1 VAERAVVDTG
11 VIVSALAFGGTPRA
25 ALRELIGRSVL
36 FVSPALLDEY
46 RAVPGELLAAR
57 KITQEQWRVLVAGTG
72 AFVAS
77 ARTVTPAVPVRACRD
92 PGDDMVLECCVAAR
106 ADLLLTGDR
115 DLLDLDRD
123 LLGAAGLGSLR
134 VLTPRAYLASTTR
147 VPKKPRSR

>member
-1 VAERAVVDTG
+1 MAERAVVDTG
-11 VIVSALAFGGTPRA
+11 IIVSALAFGGTPRA

-77 ARTVTPAVPVRACRD
+77 ARTVTPAVRVRLAVIPVTTCYSS
-92 PGDDMVLECCVAAR
+92 AA
-106 ADLLLTGDR
+106 
-115 DLLDLDRD
+115 
-123 LLGAAGLGSLR
+123 S
-134 VLTPRAYLASTTR
+134 PREQTS
-147 VPKKPRSR
+147 S

>member
-11 VIVSALAFGGTPRA
+11 IIVSALAFGGTPRA

-72 AFVAS
+72 PSSRALGQLRQPFGFGLAVIPVMTWSSNAAS
-77 ARTVTPAVPVRACRD
+77 
-92 PGDDMVLECCVAAR
+92 
-106 ADLLLTGDR
+106 
-115 DLLDLDRD
+115 
-123 LLGAAGLGSLR
+123 
-134 VLTPRAYLASTTR
+134 PREQTS
-147 VPKKPRSR
+147 S

>member
-1 VAERAVVDTG
+1 MAERAVVDTG

-25 ALRELIGRSVL
+25 ALLELVGRSVL

-46 RAVPGELLAAR
+46 RAVPGELLATR
-57 KITQEQWRVLVAGTG
+57 KITQEQWRVLVAATG

-77 ARTVTPAVPVRACRD
+77 ARTVTPAARIRVCRD

-115 DLLDLDRD
+115 DLLDLDRNV
-123 LLGAAGLGSLR
+123 LGAVGLGSLR
-134 VLTPRAYLASTTR
+134 VVTPRAYLAST
-147 VPKKPRSR
+147 K